1 MPYAVIARYRCDP
14 QGAALIRDTLLEMR
28 RHTREEPA
36 NLLYI
41 VHVDPDDEAAF
52 TLYEQ
57 YTDRAGFEAHTRTDH
72 FAEHLRGTVLPR
84 LTERTVSFLDVL

>member
-14 QGAALIRDTLLEMR
+14 QNAAAVREALLEMR
-28 RHTREEPA
+28 ERTPEEPA

-41 VHVDPDDEAAF
+41 VHTDPDDEAAF

-57 YTDRAGFEAHTRTDH
+57 YADRAGFEAHTTTPH
-72 FAEHLRGTVLPR
+72 FEQHIRGTVLPR
-84 LTERTVSFLDVL
+84 LTERTVSFLDTL